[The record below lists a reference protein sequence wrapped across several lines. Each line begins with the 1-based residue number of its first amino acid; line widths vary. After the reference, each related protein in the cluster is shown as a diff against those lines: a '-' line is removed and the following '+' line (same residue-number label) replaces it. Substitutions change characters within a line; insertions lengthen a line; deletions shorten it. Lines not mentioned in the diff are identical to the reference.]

1 MDIEDLEPRKAQAEP
16 IPRKLDDMGIDELE
30 EYLAELNAEVDR
42 VRVEIEGKKSYMA
55 GAEALFKS

>member
-16 IPRKLDDMGIDELE
+16 IPKKLDDMGIDELE
-30 EYLAELNAEVDR
+30 EYLAELNAEAAR
-42 VRVEIEGKKSYMA
+42 VRAEIEGKKSYMA